1 MLLLVVLTLLLP
13 VSVRAQ
19 DSNQVMHSLRAAVM
33 QADATALS
41 SMSAATVDI
50 ALFGESKRYSRS
62 QAALLLRSFFEDYPP
77 LEFEISDFTKTA
89 SGWFMEGSYS
99 TGDDARLLRVY
110 VRLRRHDTGWLVR
123 ELLIEEA
130 ADGPR

>member
-1 MLLLVVLTLLLP
+1 
-13 VSVRAQ
+13 
-19 DSNQVMHSLRAAVM
+19 MHALRAAVM
-33 QADATALS
+33 QADGAALS
-41 SMSAATVDI
+41 RMSAATVDI

-89 SGWFMEGSYS
+89 TGWFMEGSYS
-99 TGDDARLLRVY
+99 TRGDARPLRVY
-110 VRLRRHDTGWLVR
+110 IRLRRHDTGWLVR